1 MRNKESARK
10 MAEDGRMNAD
20 EAGRSARRK
29 EEDKMEAERL
39 EAELR
44 VAKAMLMTP

>member
-20 EAGRSARRK
+20 EAGRSARRN
-29 EEDKMEAERL
+29 EEDKREAERL

-44 VAKAMLMTP
+44 VTMAMLMTP